1 MLPLRVVDGAVAAVA
16 TRTAWRWRSTGVEEF
31 ADEVVVEE
39 TLTVLLRH
47 RGDEHVLG
55 STMRT
60 PGDDDE
66 LAVGLAVGEGVVTG
80 ASEIRSV
87 VADPGCESGARVV
100 LTVADDVDVDASRLG
115 RVTGPTSA
123 CGVCGRDDL
132 DALVAAARARPWP
145 VVPPPLPVLAAL
157 PDRLGSS
164 QPVFR
169 RTGGLHAAGLADGDG
184 GLFAVREDVGR
195 HNAVDKVVGRALLDG
210 RSPAALV
217 VSGRAGFEIVQK
229 AVAAGVPSLVS
240 VSATTSRAVEAA
252 RAAGLTLA
260 CFARDGRMT
269 VYSGPDDRV
278 ASDAVPPAATSW

>member
-184 GLFAVREDVGR
+184 ALFAVREDVGR

-210 RSPAALV
+210 HPPAALV

-229 AVAAGVPSLVS
+229 AAVAGIPVVC
-240 VSATTSRAVEAA
+240 AV
-252 RAAGLTLA
+252 
-260 CFARDGRMT
+260 
-269 VYSGPDDRV
+269 SGPSSLAVATADALGITLVGFLREDRMNV
-278 ASDAVPPAATSW
+278 YTHPHRITRED